1 MKKVG
6 SFLNFAVVLKEP
18 HPSGITMVSV
28 PKKDGVTLSVSINQ
42 WLILVGRS
50 EIRPNCLL

>member
-18 HPSGITMVSV
+18 HPTA
-28 PKKDGVTLSVSINQ
+28 
-42 WLILVGRS
+42 
-50 EIRPNCLL
+50 